1 MNIHMNMNI
10 NINMLLLLL
19 LLSVPVTWA
28 MLVASASSMT
38 VPALRPRRSSNN
50 ACRDSV
56 ATWGLDH
63 RSPPSSTFSSKRI
76 HLINHTT
83 TTIIIISTCFHLP
96 VGRSIN
102 QSVSQSWIHSFIH
115 SFTHLHQ
122 NVNRFTGCDLSQFS
136 WLLRYAFFYDSNT
149 FGFQTTKEFYGERIA
164 QLHVTI

>member
-1 MNIHMNMNI
+1 MNIHMNINI
-10 NINMLLLLL
+10 NINMLLLL

-83 TTIIIISTCFHLP
+83 TTIIIISTCFHLS

-102 QSVSQSWIHSFIH
+102 QSVSQSIMDSFLYSFIH
-115 SFTHLHQ
+115 SFTSECKS
-122 NVNRFTGCDLSQFS
+122 VY
-136 WLLRYAFFYDSNT
+136 WLWFVSVFVIATLCFFLR
-149 FGFQTTKEFYGERIA
+149 Q
-164 QLHVTI
+164 